1 MSRLAGEA
9 GELWTVCDAI
19 AKKPSKA
26 PQFAGWGLEDAGGAG
41 GGQWGGWAGRE
52 GHGRRRQ
59 LVQLRQGLVQLE
71 HDDVAATK
79 ETPLFAVS
87 FVGY

>member
-1 MSRLAGEA
+1 MLAGRA
-9 GELWTVCDAI
+9 A
-19 AKKPSKA
+19 
-26 PQFAGWGLEDAGGAG
+26 AGGAG
-41 GGQWGGWAGRE
+41 AGRP
-52 GHGRRRQ
+52 RATAVAVQ

-87 FVGY
+87 FAGY